1 MATNDRRQAGAL
13 NSHMVETLVAGCFL
27 RSPGVEAAFRSV
39 LRHHFLPGTPLEEV
53 YSGRTVVTRRGPDGA
68 PTSSSSDLRVMAGML
83 EQLDVQ
89 PGHHVLEVGAGT
101 GYNAALLRHLCGEDG
116 SVTTVDIDPAVT
128 AAAVENLRRGGFDG
142 VSVLTGDGWAA
153 VPSEQPFD
161 RIVATVGV
169 WDLSPAWI
177 NQLRP
182 GGLLEAPL
190 WLRAGLQAS
199 IVFRKT
205 EDGLH
210 SLSVEPC
217 AFMRLR
223 GLGAGPESYARIG
236 RWTVNLDNER
246 PGDVV
251 TLRRLLDQPRR
262 SEGPPALRAGWF
274 NGIAL
279 SDPDVIMLA
288 DWESRVTLTG
298 LFDSGGPS
306 LAVVESD
313 CRTSEPVP
321 ERIHAYGTND
331 ALARLTMLID
341 RTPPIALADMEIEV
355 VPHGAFADDERMVA
369 RLARPN
375 GDLVITRAR
384 S

>member
-1 MATNDRRQAGAL
+1 
-13 NSHMVETLVAGCFL
+13 
-27 RSPGVEAAFRSV
+27 
-39 LRHHFLPGTPLEEV
+39 
-53 YSGRTVVTRRGPDGA
+53 
-68 PTSSSSDLRVMAGML
+68 
-83 EQLDVQ
+83 
-89 PGHHVLEVGAGT
+89 
-101 GYNAALLRHLCGEDG
+101 
-116 SVTTVDIDPAVT
+116 
-128 AAAVENLRRGGFDG
+128 
-142 VSVLTGDGWAA
+142 VLTGDGWAA
-153 VPSEQPFD
+153 VPSKQPFD

-169 WDLSPAWI
+169 WDLSPAWTD
-177 NQLRP
+177 QLRT

-199 IVFRKT
+199 IAFRKT

-210 SLSVEPC
+210 SVSVEPC

-236 RWTVNLDNER
+236 RWTANLDNER
-246 PGDVV
+246 PGDVI
-251 TLRRLLDQPRR
+251 TLRRLLEQPRR
-262 SEGPPALRAGWF
+262 SQDPPALRAGWF

-288 DWESRVTLTG
+288 DWESKVTLTG
-298 LFDSGGPS
+298 LFDSEGPG

-321 ERIHAYGTND
+321 GRIHAYGTDD
-331 ALARLTMLID
+331 ALDRLTMLID

-355 VPHGAFADDERMVA
+355 VPHDAFADDERMVA

-375 GDLVITRAR
+375 GDLVITRAAPDQP
-384 S
+384 